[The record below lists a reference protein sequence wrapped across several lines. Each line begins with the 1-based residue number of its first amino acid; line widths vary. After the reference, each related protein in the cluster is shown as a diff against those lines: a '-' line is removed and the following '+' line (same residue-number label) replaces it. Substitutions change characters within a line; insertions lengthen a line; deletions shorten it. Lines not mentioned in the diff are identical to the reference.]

1 MFKYMDNWG
10 DWQLVTLRI
19 SSLRGLTTGY
29 SACELFSAIFLDVQG
44 NPALGTVFRSTA
56 IQAFEEASCIKYI
69 YTHIV
74 PLPANVSR
82 VASTKPRVNQLEHF
96 EANPKLTAENFW
108 TWPRYKGKKKW
119 KELSRWE
126 KEILYTNPNT
136 PRPACSDSD
145 PATPAVKLRQETSCR
160 PQKRAARGQ
169 ERPSRAPMH
178 DVKRPSFCYVSR
190 NEDCVS

>member
-108 TWPRYKGKKKW
+108 TWPRYKGKKMKGALALR
-119 KELSRWE
+119 KR
-126 KEILYTNPNT
+126 
-136 PRPACSDSD
+136 DSIHQSEHAKAGMLWLW
-145 PATPAVKLRQETSCR
+145 PGHTS
-160 PQKRAARGQ
+160 G
-169 ERPSRAPMH
+169 
-178 DVKRPSFCYVSR
+178 
-190 NEDCVS
+190 